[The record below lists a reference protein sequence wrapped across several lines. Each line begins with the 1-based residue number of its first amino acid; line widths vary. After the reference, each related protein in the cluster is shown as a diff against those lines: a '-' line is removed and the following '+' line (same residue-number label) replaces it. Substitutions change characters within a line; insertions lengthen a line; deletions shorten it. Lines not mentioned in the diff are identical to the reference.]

1 MGDAQKREKIYKSPR
16 RKLVRFFEKSR
27 NQWKEKCREAKAGIR
42 VLSNRVRFLEKGRE
56 RLKNQM
62 RELRAELARMKSE
75 ERKREK
81 EYEILKKKTEEA
93 AVPEYAEE
101 FDIAPFGHSYSV
113 AHIFLFVSL
122 VLSSATGFRGAARA
136 IGIFTS
142 FLRLPVSSPS
152 WYSGRLWL
160 LRLGYYKLTRP
171 KAKAE
176 KWVWIVDHTVQT
188 GAEKCLVILGIPL
201 SSLPCPERCVSH
213 EDAEPI
219 ALLPVTKSDGE
230 VVWQQLEQTAEVTG
244 VPREIIAD
252 HGSDLKSGID
262 KFCRKHEETCFIYD
276 IKHKTAAVLKC
287 ELGNDGEWSEFSRSA
302 SQTKKEIQQTP
313 LAPLAPPSQR
323 TKSRYMNTDI
333 LIKWGRN
340 MLVFFEKQEREADKE
355 YDPEKI
361 EEKLGWVRGYEKQ
374 IGEWE
379 ELLRIVK
386 TAESF
391 VRKEGICNG
400 TCRELR
406 ELPDFQAG
414 TDRSEKIRRELSAF
428 VAEEELKVR
437 PGERLLGSSEVIE
450 SVFGKLKRM
459 EQDQAKSGFTS
470 LLLSVA
476 AMVSVT
482 TAEVVRKAVEKIP
495 TKKVSEW
502 CGKFLGKSVQAKRKE
517 AFAPPQKTEQKQDR
531 FQRAA

>member
-1 MGDAQKREKIYKSPR
+1 
-16 RKLVRFFEKSR
+16 
-27 NQWKEKCREAKAGIR
+27 
-42 VLSNRVRFLEKGRE
+42 
-56 RLKNQM
+56 
-62 RELRAELARMKSE
+62 
-75 ERKREK
+75 
-81 EYEILKKKTEEA
+81 
-93 AVPEYAEE
+93 
-101 FDIAPFGHSYSV
+101 
-113 AHIFLFVSL
+113 
-122 VLSSATGFRGAARA
+122 
-136 IGIFTS
+136 
-142 FLRLPVSSPS
+142 
-152 WYSGRLWL
+152 
-160 LRLGYYKLTRP
+160 
-171 KAKAE
+171 
-176 KWVWIVDHTVQT
+176 
-188 GAEKCLVILGIPL
+188 
-201 SSLPCPERCVSH
+201 
-213 EDAEPI
+213 
-219 ALLPVTKSDGE
+219 
-230 VVWQQLEQTAEVTG
+230 
-244 VPREIIAD
+244 
-252 HGSDLKSGID
+252 
-262 KFCRKHEETCFIYD
+262 
-276 IKHKTAAVLKC
+276 
-287 ELGNDGEWSEFSRSA
+287 
-302 SQTKKEIQQTP
+302 
-313 LAPLAPPSQR
+313 
-323 TKSRYMNTDI
+323 MNTDI

-361 EEKLGWVRGYEKQ
+361 EEKLGWVRGCEKQ